1 MRYPIRFALALI
13 LVSQSAFA
21 EIHASDCERA
31 AKYSES
37 RRGSAVLVMQN
48 GRTIFEHY
56 ANDGSANRRWPI
68 FSGTKSFWGIAALAA
83 AQEGLFRLDDP
94 VSDTITEWKSD
105 PRKSQ
110 ITIRQLL
117 SQTDGIEGASHLQ
130 RPSIRDR
137 NAMAI
142 GLPSVAEPGSAF
154 IYGPSHLQIFSE
166 LLRRKLRGRSVIS
179 YFEAHVANRL
189 GLHDLKYKKD
199 ERGNPLPA
207 TGFELTAREWA
218 RLGELVLGNGNYHRR
233 QIVPS
238 NVLREAFVGSQ
249 VNPAYGLTFWLN
261 HQAPNGREAD
271 HGANARFALA
281 KPAMAWRLHLQGCAC
296 GHGGGAWIALPATIH
311 YSVLESSH
319 CPPGIGRKFFGRAV
333 FATGARANA
342 VTGRIDLLVGLANG
356 QSIMGDRSHEEQ
368 ALRKIQ
374 HEWAEARVKGDAS
387 YTRRLEAEDCTIV
400 WPDGRIVNKRGDL
413 QSMTDIEFS
422 EFTIE
427 NLHVRL
433 YGDTGI
439 VVGEG
444 IIKAH
449 KRNQDPSA
457 ENSSGP
463 THLSKRMAHGR

>member
-1 MRYPIRFALALI
+1 MRYPIYFALLVI

-37 RRGSAVLVMQN
+37 RRGSAMLVMQN

-56 ANDGSANRRWPI
+56 ANDGSANKRWPI

-83 AQEGLFRLDDP
+83 VQEGLLSLDDR

-166 LLRRKLRGRSVIS
+166 LLRRKLKGRNVIS
-179 YFEAHVANRL
+179 YFEAHVSNRL
-189 GLHDLKYKKD
+189 GLHDLNYKKD
-199 ERGNPLPA
+199 ARGNPLLA

-218 RLGELVLGNGNYHRR
+218 RLGELVIGSGNYHRR
-233 QIVPS
+233 QIVRS
-238 NVLREAFVGSQ
+238 AVLREALVGSQ

-261 HQAPNGREAD
+261 QQAPSGREAD
-271 HGANARFALA
+271 MERMLDLPWQSAQWAGVCICKDAPPDMVVALGSHYQRLFIIPSLKAVIVRHGSGGNFSDAQFL
-281 KPAMAWRLHLQGCAC
+281 RL
-296 GHGGGAWIALPATIH
+296 
-311 YSVLESSH
+311 VL
-319 CPPGIGRKFFGRAV
+319 GR
-333 FATGARANA
+333 T
-342 VTGRIDLLVGLANG
+342 
-356 QSIMGDRSHEEQ
+356 E
-368 ALRKIQ
+368 
-374 HEWAEARVKGDAS
+374 
-387 YTRRLEAEDCTIV
+387 
-400 WPDGRIVNKRGDL
+400 
-413 QSMTDIEFS
+413 
-422 EFTIE
+422 
-427 NLHVRL
+427 
-433 YGDTGI
+433 
-439 VVGEG
+439 
-444 IIKAH
+444 
-449 KRNQDPSA
+449 
-457 ENSSGP
+457 
-463 THLSKRMAHGR
+463 